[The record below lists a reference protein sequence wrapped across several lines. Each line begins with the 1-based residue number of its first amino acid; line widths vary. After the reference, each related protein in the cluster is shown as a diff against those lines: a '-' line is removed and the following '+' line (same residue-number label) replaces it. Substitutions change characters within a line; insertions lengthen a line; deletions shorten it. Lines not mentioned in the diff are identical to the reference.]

1 MEKSRGGFT
10 LHPSPEGP
18 CPCLQGTRV
27 LDRLRQLDS
36 HSESLH
42 ILQVVVRSRF
52 PFYLRII
59 VMSKN
64 RSALKIIA
72 EIILMIVIFGIAT
85 LFTNRGNINDKKPL
99 TEQPSPNSTSSFLD
113 ET

>member
-1 MEKSRGGFT
+1 MG
-10 LHPSPEGP
+10 L
-18 CPCLQGTRV
+18 RV
-27 LDRLRQLDS
+27 FDTFRLLDS
-36 HSESLH
+36 HSESWH

-85 LFTNRGNINDKKPL
+85 LFTHRGNINEKK
-99 TEQPSPNSTSSFLD
+99 TIQQKQNSNPSPD
-113 ET
+113 G

>member
-1 MEKSRGGFT
+1 MG
-10 LHPSPEGP
+10 L
-18 CPCLQGTRV
+18 RV
-27 LDRLRQLDS
+27 FDTFRLLDS

-42 ILQVVVRSRF
+42 ILQVVVRSLF
-52 PFYLRII
+52 PFHLRII

-72 EIILMIVIFGIAT
+72 EIILMIVIFGIAM
-85 LFTNRGNINDKKPL
+85 LFTHRGNINDKKPL
-99 TEQPSPNSTSSFLD
+99 TEQPSPNSTSSSLD

>member
-1 MEKSRGGFT
+1 MGLRA
-10 LHPSPEGP
+10 
-18 CPCLQGTRV
+18 
-27 LDRLRQLDS
+27 LDTFRLLDS

-42 ILQVVVRSRF
+42 ILQVVVLSRF

-72 EIILMIVIFGIAT
+72 EIILMIVIFGIAM
-85 LFTNRGNINDKKPL
+85 LFTHRGNINDKK
-99 TEQPSPNSTSSFLD
+99 TIQQKQNSNPSPD
-113 ET
+113 G

>member
-1 MEKSRGGFT
+1 MFDT
-10 LHPSPEGP
+10 LRS
-18 CPCLQGTRV
+18 
-27 LDRLRQLDS
+27 LDS

-42 ILQVVVRSRF
+42 ILQVVVLSRF

-72 EIILMIVIFGIAT
+72 EIILMIVIFGIAM
-85 LFTNRGNINDKKPL
+85 LFTHRGNINDKK
-99 TEQPSPNSTSSFLD
+99 TIQQKQNSNPSLD
-113 ET
+113 G

>member
-1 MEKSRGGFT
+1 MGLRA
-10 LHPSPEGP
+10 
-18 CPCLQGTRV
+18 
-27 LDRLRQLDS
+27 LDTFRLLDS
-36 HSESLH
+36 HSECWQLR
-42 ILQVVVRSRF
+42 QVVVRSQF
-52 PFYLRII
+52 PFHLRII

-99 TEQPSPNSTSSFLD
+99 TEQPSTNSTSSSLD

>member
-1 MEKSRGGFT
+1 MG
-10 LHPSPEGP
+10 L
-18 CPCLQGTRV
+18 RV
-27 LDRLRQLDS
+27 FDTFRLLDS

-42 ILQVVVRSRF
+42 ILQVVVRSRI
-52 PFYLRII
+52 PFHLRII

-85 LFTNRGNINDKKPL
+85 LFTHRGNINDKK
-99 TEQPSPNSTSSFLD
+99 TIQQKQNSNPSPD
-113 ET
+113 G

>member
-1 MEKSRGGFT
+1 MG
-10 LHPSPEGP
+10 L
-18 CPCLQGTRV
+18 RV
-27 LDRLRQLDS
+27 FDTFRLLDS

-42 ILQVVVRSRF
+42 ILQVVVRSRI
-52 PFYLRII
+52 PFHLRII

-72 EIILMIVIFGIAT
+72 EIILMIVIFGIAM
-85 LFTNRGNINDKKPL
+85 LFTHRGNINDKKPL
-99 TEQPSPNSTSSFLD
+99 TEQPSPNSTSSSLD